1 MSEPTNGHQGHGTG
15 RRRSGAHS
23 GRPSAPAAVTDHAE
37 STDGADTGRGSETEA
52 APRGRAAAH
61 RAARGG
67 GRRRGRRALKTAG
80 LAMGFVLLVTGGVAA
95 YAYWKLNSNIASDD
109 LSANGKDGA
118 GHEKPDA
125 FGRTPINILVIGSDG
140 RTSAK
145 DCKLGGACKQ
155 ASGQRAD
162 VEMVLHISA
171 DRSNAT
177 VMSVPRDL
185 RADWSGCHDT
195 DHPSMGPQHNMM
207 INTALAGGPG
217 CSVVAVHEL
226 TGIPIDHFMMA
237 DFSNVVDMS
246 NAVGGVSV
254 CVDAN
259 IYDPYSH
266 LKLKRGP
273 HSLQGTAALE
283 FLRTRHGFGDSSDSR
298 GRTEGQH
305 VFLTALLN
313 KLKDDG
319 TLSSPTKMWKVANAA
334 TKLTV
339 DKALDS
345 PSKLIGLGTDLNK
358 VPTSRFRFVTLQTAD
373 TKTNGVWE
381 THLVQPKASALLRT
395 LANDQ
400 SLTTTSSETTTA
412 SPSAPASATPPVP
425 LTSIAVQVRN
435 GAAVNGQPVQKRA
448 AAVAAALID
457 RGFSEQTSA
466 VTGTPTATTSVTYP
480 AGQSAQARAV
490 ANALGIPTKYLK
502 QSASATSIVLVV
514 GSDWTTG
521 ATFPGAKPGA
531 TDAERESALS
541 GASSQLGNVKG
552 TCVKVSRFDSAIGV
566 DANGHVTTAE
576 NPPHSTSPTHAY
588 AISPNVEDS
597 AP

>member
-1 MSEPTNGHQGHGTG
+1 MPTHDHQGRGTG
-15 RRRSGAHS
+15 RRRSGAYS
-23 GRPSAPAAVTDHAE
+23 GRSSGPVAASDRAE
-37 STDGADTGRGSETEA
+37 SADEADTGPRSEAEP
-52 APRGRAAAH
+52 APQGRAAAR
-61 RAARGG
+61 RAARRGG
-67 GRRRGRRALKTAG
+67 PRRGRRALKIAG
-80 LAMGFVLLVTGGVAA
+80 LAMGFVLLAAGGAAA
-95 YAYWKLNSNIASDD
+95 YVYWKLNSNIQSAD

-162 VEMVLHISA
+162 VEMVVHISA

-185 RADWSGCHDT
+185 RADWSGCHGT
-195 DHPSMGPQHNMM
+195 GYPSMGPQHNEM

-226 TGIPIDHFMMA
+226 TGIPIDHFMVA
-237 DFSNVVDMS
+237 DFSDVVDMS
-246 NAVGGVSV
+246 NAVGGVNV

-259 IYDPYSH
+259 VYDPYSH
-266 LKLKRGP
+266 LKLKKGS
-273 HSLQGTAALE
+273 HTLQGVAALE

-345 PSKLIGLGTDLNK
+345 IPKLIGLGTDLNK
-358 VPTSRFRFVTLQTAD
+358 VPTSRVRFATLQTAD
-373 TKTNGVWE
+373 TKVNGAWE
-381 THLVQPKASALLRT
+381 THLVQPRASALLQT
-395 LANDQ
+395 IADDQ
-400 SLTTTSSETTTA
+400 ALTTPTSGTTTA
-412 SPSAPASATPPVP
+412 SPSSPASAPPTVP
-425 LTSIAVQVRN
+425 PASIAVQVRN
-435 GAAVNGQPVQKRA
+435 GAAVDGRLVQKRA
-448 AAVAAALID
+448 AVVAGALIN
-457 RGFSEQTSA
+457 RGFSKQTTA
-466 VTGTPTATTSVTYP
+466 VTGTPMATTSVTYP
-480 AGQSAQARAV
+480 AGQQAQAQAV
-490 ANALGIPTKYLK
+490 AKALGIPAKDLK
-502 QSASATSIVLVV
+502 QSASATGIVLDV

-521 ATFPGAKPGA
+521 TTFPGAKTDA
-531 TDAERESALS
+531 TDAERKSALS
-541 GASSQLGNVKG
+541 GANSQLGSDKD
-552 TCVKVSRFDSAIGV
+552 TCAKVSRFDDVIGV
-566 DANGHVTTAE
+566 DANGRVTTAE

-588 AISPNVEDS
+588 TISPNVKDS